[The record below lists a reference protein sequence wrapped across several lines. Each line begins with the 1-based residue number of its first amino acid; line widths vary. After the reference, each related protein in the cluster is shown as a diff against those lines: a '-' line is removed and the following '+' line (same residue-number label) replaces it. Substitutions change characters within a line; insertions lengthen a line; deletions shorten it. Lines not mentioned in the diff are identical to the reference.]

1 MITWSSEVPGY
12 NTLCQQEVPKEKGVD
27 KEQGSV
33 HKDTLDTL
41 SSGTLKSL
49 YLQALPC
56 IKK

>member
-41 SSGTLKSL
+41 LSA
-49 YLQALPC
+49 Q
-56 IKK
+56 